1 MIHIQHI
8 VTLGVAV
15 GAGMVAALTLLEV
28 VSSSVLWVT
37 LVIAAIVS
45 AVQLVLTLGD
55 WGH

>member
-15 GAGMVAALTLLEV
+15 GTGMVAALTLLEV

-37 LVIAAIVS
+37 LVIAVIVS
-45 AVQLVLTLGD
+45 AVQLVSTLGD
-55 WGH
+55 